1 MLPLLKR
8 RSLSLLPV
16 LGLACLLGACAGPM
30 PKPDPQQAW
39 IGLQEETQ
47 DSVLAEKVDGKPIND
62 GRYFEVR
69 PGEHD
74 LAMMIFHQQTN
85 DEQQTCRVDLDYRRF
100 KAGEHYRLVESSLGL
115 DLRVSLENPR
125 GRTLAEAKNFDCLP
139 G

>member
-1 MLPLLKR
+1 MLPLPKR
-8 RSLSLLPV
+8 PTLSLLPV

-30 PKPDPQQAW
+30 PKPDPQKAW
-39 IGLQEETQ
+39 IGLQEDTQ
-47 DSVLAEKVDGKPIND
+47 DTVLAEKVDGKPIDD

-74 LAMMIFHQQTN
+74 LAMMIFHQQDN
-85 DEQQTCRVDLDYRRF
+85 DEQQTCQVDLDYQGF

-115 DLRVSLENPR
+115 DLRASLENAR
-125 GRTLAEAKNFDCLP
+125 GQTVAEAKNFNCLP

>member
-8 RSLSLLPV
+8 RPLSLLPV

-30 PKPDPQQAW
+30 PQPNPQQAW

-74 LAMMIFHQQTN
+74 LAMMIFHQQDN
-85 DEQQTCRVDLDYRRF
+85 DEQQTCQVDLDYRGF
-100 KAGEHYRLVESSLGL
+100 KAGEHYRLVESSLGP
-115 DLRVSLENPR
+115 DLRASLENAS
-125 GRTLAEAKNFDCLP
+125 GQTVAEAKNFNCLP